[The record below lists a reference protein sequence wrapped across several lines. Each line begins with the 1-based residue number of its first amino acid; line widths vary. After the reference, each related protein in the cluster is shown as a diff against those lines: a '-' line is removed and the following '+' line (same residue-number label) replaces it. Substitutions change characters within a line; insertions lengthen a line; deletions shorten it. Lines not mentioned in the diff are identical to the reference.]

1 MIRVV
6 IDVAA
11 PEGLKARAFLRKRRI
26 PLTRRA
32 FRGAVCQW
40 QTSRADRSE
49 AETPVFPETLSALRG
64 GRGL

>member
-32 FRGAVCQW
+32 FRENRF
-40 QTSRADRSE
+40 SRRPFPLSEGDR
-49 AETPVFPETLSALRG
+49 G
-64 GRGL
+64 